1 MPQTVLCLVGVAE
14 LPELWLTVLGL
25 ILLGYSKRRG
35 WVEGTR
41 QRGRSTSVA
50 AVVDSGTVKQKIKF
64 LKLKKYFISIFLR
77 VPFGLDSLLSVK
89 QILM

>member
-14 LPELWLTVLGL
+14 LPELWLIGFDSSGL
-25 ILLGYSKRRG
+25 HSKRRG

-50 AVVDSGTVKQKIKF
+50 AVDSGTVKQKIKF

-77 VPFGLDSLLSVK
+77 VPFGL
-89 QILM
+89 IIEC